1 MKNIFKYA
9 VSVLAGA
16 MAFAACQQEEAPL
29 GSEISVAPTSLVVA
43 GQNAENQTVTVTANG
58 DWIAVVP
65 EWIKLDPA
73 YGSGNTTVVMS
84 FADNLDA
91 DNTLAA
97 KRTAT
102 VLFSVNDASAELEV
116 EQEGDPNK
124 APAEVKVVTCAEFN
138 AQPDNAGPF
147 RLTGTIV
154 NVETVSASYKNANLT
169 IADETGKVYL
179 YRLGPGTD
187 ENGEDLKIENYGFA
201 EGDQLT
207 VEGYKSSY
215 NESPQM
221 GQGGFVVSHVRS
233 LLAVSPVEF
242 SFEKAAGSFAVNV
255 SVADDPEVFFSH
267 AVSVDWIKYEG
278 LSKDGKKMFANFSYT
293 EFNEMAAPREG
304 EITFTATKGDRS
316 SAQTVKVVQYGITPD
331 PVSVEQAITNEK
343 GTWLSVKGIVTGMNK
358 KGYIITDSEGNAM
371 HAYVNAVPTVSL
383 GDEVLLTGKLDS
395 YNNFWQ
401 IGTPVTRVLS
411 SKNEFDYPDPVVID
425 AAEDIDAYASGTHLP
440 VYVEAVGV
448 PTGSYGDMEIVSG
461 YKVSPYQTSSS
472 INVGDYVGKTV
483 KYRGYGYQ
491 NYNGKTLNLILLSI
505 EEMPQQ

>member
-9 VSVLAGA
+9 MSVLVGA
-16 MAFAACQQEEAPL
+16 MAFAACQQEAAPL
-29 GSEISVAPTSLVVA
+29 GSKISVAPTSLVVA
-43 GQNAENQTVTVTANG
+43 GQNAENQTVTVTADG

-65 EWIKLDPA
+65 EWIKLNPA
-73 YGSGNTTVVMS
+73 SGSGNTTVILS

-102 VLFSVNDASAELEV
+102 VLFSVNNASAELEV
-116 EQEGDPNK
+116 EQAGDPNK
-124 APAEVKVVTCAEFN
+124 TPAAVQEVTCAEFN

-169 IADETGKVYL
+169 IADETGEVYL

-187 ENGEDLKIENYGFA
+187 ENGEDLKIESYGFA
-201 EGDQLT
+201 EGDLLT

-215 NESPQM
+215 KGEPQM
-221 GQGGFVVSHVRS
+221 AQGGYVVDHVKS
-233 LLAVSPVEF
+233 LLTVSPAEF
-242 SFEKAAGSFAVNV
+242 TFEKEAGSFAVNIG
-255 SVADDPEVFFSH
+255 VADDPEVRFSQV
-267 AVSVDWIKYEG
+267 VSCDWIKYEG

-293 EFNEMAAPREG
+293 EFNEMAAPRNG
-304 EITFTATKGDRS
+304 EITFTATNGERS
-316 SAQTVKVVQYGITPD
+316 SSQTVKVTQYGITPD
-331 PVSVEQAITNEK
+331 PVSVAQAITKES

-358 KGYIITDSEGNAM
+358 KGYIMTDTEGNAM

-383 GDEVLLTGKLDS
+383 GDEVLLTGKLGS

-401 IGTPVTRVLS
+401 IATPVTRVLS
-411 SKNEFDYPDPVVID
+411 SKNEVTYPAPVIID
-425 AAEDIDAYASGTHLP
+425 SAEDIDAYASGTHLP
-440 VYVEAVGV
+440 VYIEAVGV
-448 PTGSYGDMEIVSG
+448 PTGSYGDMTIADG

-472 INVGDYVGKTV
+472 INVADYVGKTV
-483 KYRGYGYQ
+483 KYKAYGYQ
-491 NYNGKTLNLILLSI
+491 NYKGKTLNLILLSV
-505 EEMPQQ
+505 EEVSQQ